1 MANQVELNA
10 NANMVIELLNSV
22 PIEVDYKHD
31 IFIRET
37 KNFQQYVTTSMK
49 ATKYIAGKKLNPA
62 YDKLLKAKMQITPT
76 QIKLDIIN
84 NKGEEK
90 LKELEESYIDNR
102 TKLALSANDDLDNSL
117 INALSDSFMFFFSGD
132 KKSYISIL
140 SNKDIYPKCLKK
152 IDRTLC
158 LVYTEDYNNL
168 VKTTIKEYNKTNK
181 TVSEASK
188 GFQAKKLREK
198 LTRTLAKEYTVP
210 NLDGLLDTI
219 ARVSICYCIGTTDY
233 KNIDQAALGTALKL
247 KKSKTSSKD
256 KTLPLFIRKMIS
268 MVCYSLLNLGNTASI
283 KETGKQVD
291 TNTGVT
297 AQIMRDL
304 HSRCEALGYP
314 FFTKENKVFQ
324 FDKWS
329 ISPEEM
335 LRRRSYIAPKM
346 PITYA
351 GMKQGWLG
359 YMLADLQSQVVYE
372 RFLDGFGG
380 SGASSVQFRH
390 NTDAEY
396 FVSDYHYANVCFYKI
411 LNGTNKEYKEFLDCL
426 MLIQKCV
433 KMGVSER
440 EISEEKANSKEEKD
454 STAKKFNISI
464 GAFYD
469 IYDSVSDV
477 CQCKIE
483 PSDTKQ
489 EKIEK
494 EKRLNAC
501 MFNVKTKFLSA
512 VQVFDKSF
520 TACTYSADTII
531 AAVFTA
537 FGNMTVNGGIAK
549 NVWKNTSSLETKTRA
564 DFKKLFDNVKSLYKS
579 TKIPE
584 DLGADTIALL
594 KDSRFNNHT
603 TLAYL
608 DSPYIGTAEYNASED
623 STDKKYDKGTEIL
636 AENTGKEF
644 ISSDFPMDT
653 YLDTLENYEGKY
665 IFSCRLNMP
674 SPEPQAVMTSTFKA
688 EKGSG
693 LTVDKVHNHFSNYV
707 WFFKRWLS
715 MKDIDK
721 YFVYCM
727 IDTDWTLFE
736 QAGSMYFNDKSNP
749 AHYRPINEDFKK
761 KFIQSDW
768 GMPLEEDF
776 KEKVYDYL
784 RAIILLGRNYE
795 IMITNYNAD
804 APNFDSMYEYMFNI
818 YGKQNEPTVKKTQKD
833 SKTVKAKGNWEIM
846 IPEHGKFI
854 KIPMKL
860 VAELVLT
867 EFGNIKRCF
876 TIK

>member
-10 NANMVIELLNSV
+10 NANMVIKLLNSV

-210 NLDGLLDTI
+210 NLDRLLDTI

-233 KNIDQAALGTALKL
+233 ENIDQAALNTALKIKSS
-247 KKSKTSSKD
+247 KKSSKD

-283 KETGKQVD
+283 KTTGKQVD

-297 AQIMRDL
+297 LQIMQDL
-304 HSRCEALGYP
+304 HSRCEILGYP
-314 FFTKENKVFQ
+314 FFIKENKVFQ

-346 PITYA
+346 PFTYA
-351 GMKQGWLG
+351 GIKEGYLG
-359 YMLADLQSQVVYE
+359 YMISQLQSQVVYDQ
-372 RFLDGFGG
+372 FLDGFGG

-390 NTDAEY
+390 NKDAKY
-396 FVSDYHYANVCFYKI
+396 FINDFNFCIVSFYRVMLADKSVYDEFIYKLDYLWKLYIEAYELAVDYLHQIKAQGKTQKEANKIAGDEFYFFSDTFYDTFSLMSDFSWNVTERNNALSTPMKDFKIELDGNKNSKDKSKIRPYAGKI
-411 LNGTNKEYKEFLDCL
+411 VSIKDGVLSVKGSTYEFPDKIKEYA
-426 MLIQKCV
+426 QK
-433 KMGVSER
+433 K
-440 EISEEKANSKEEKD
+440 ISYIDAAVLFTYYVMHPVTGAIEKNIFTDKIIYKSNYNTIDELK
-454 STAKKFNISI
+454 KKFTSFRS
-464 GAFYD
+464 AFK
-469 IYDSVSDV
+469 S
-477 CQCKIE
+477 KIVNNNG
-483 PSDTKQ
+483 SDT
-489 EKIEK
+489 
-494 EKRLNAC
+494 
-501 MFNVKTKFLSA
+501 MF
-512 VQVFDKSF
+512 
-520 TACTYSADTII
+520 
-531 AAVFTA
+531 
-537 FGNMTVNGGIAK
+537 
-549 NVWKNTSSLETKTRA
+549 
-564 DFKKLFDNVKSLYKS
+564 
-579 TKIPE
+579 
-584 DLGADTIALL
+584 LL
-594 KDSRFNNHT
+594 KNIQFNNNS

-608 DSPYIGTAEYNASED
+608 DSPYIGTVGYSVTNIGNN
-623 STDKKYDKGTEIL
+623 TVPPKKY
-636 AENTGKEF
+636 
-644 ISSDFPMDT
+644 
-653 YLDTLENYEGKY
+653 TLENIGVEGYFNEFNMTDLIDSCKAYKGYY
-665 IFSCRLNMP
+665 IFSCRENMVKGDIGKLADRFKNFGNVVKETTLLNNYIWFWRQWKATSNQVLFMYDLDY
-674 SPEPQAVMTSTFKA
+674 SPKSSHPFVEELINNNINSLWGTNLDEDLKNNIIYY
-688 EKGSG
+688 
-693 LTVDKVHNHFSNYV
+693 LFSCAFNG
-707 WFFKRWLS
+707 
-715 MKDIDK
+715 KD
-721 YFVYCM
+721 
-727 IDTDWTLFE
+727 L
-736 QAGSMYFNDKSNP
+736 
-749 AHYRPINEDFKK
+749 
-761 KFIQSDW
+761 
-768 GMPLEEDF
+768 
-776 KEKVYDYL
+776 
-784 RAIILLGRNYE
+784 E
-795 IMITNYNAD
+795 IMITNFNYEDISFGN
-804 APNFDSMYEYMFNI
+804 MYEYLDNI
-818 YGKQNEPTVKKTQKD
+818 HN
-833 SKTVKAKGNWEIM
+833 KATDAITT
-846 IPEHGKFI
+846 IPEVDKGMFVSMPVSIMAEVVLSAMQVFI
-854 KIPMKL
+854 NRL
-860 VAELVLT
+860 
-867 EFGNIKRCF
+867 
-876 TIK
+876 

>member
-1 MANQVELNA
+1 MTNQVELNA
-10 NANMVIELLNSV
+10 NAKMVIELLNSV
-22 PIEVDYKHD
+22 PIEVNYKHD
-31 IFIRET
+31 IFLRET
-37 KNFQQYVTTSMK
+37 QNFQQYITTNMK
-49 ATKYIAGKKLNPA
+49 ATKYLAGKKLNPA
-62 YDKLLKAKMQITPT
+62 YKKLVDNKKEITFT

-117 INALSDSFMFFFSGD
+117 INALSDSFTSFFSGD
-132 KKSYISIL
+132 GKSYTSIL
-140 SNKDIYPKCLKK
+140 ANEKAYSNYIKK
-152 IDRTLC
+152 VGKVQC
-158 LVYTEDYNNL
+158 LVYTEACNKVL
-168 VKTTIKEYNKTNK
+168 AKAVKAVKTKNLKAKINKEQIIRNLPK
-181 TVSEASK
+181 S
-188 GFQAKKLREK
+188 
-198 LTRTLAKEYTVP
+198 YTVP

-219 ARVSICYCIGTTDY
+219 AKVSICYCIGTTDY
-233 KNIDQAALGTALKL
+233 ENIDQAALNTALKIKSS
-247 KKSKTSSKD
+247 KKSSKD

-268 MVCYSLLNLGNTASI
+268 VVCYSLLNLGNTASI
-283 KETGKQVD
+283 KTTGKQVD

-304 HSRCEALGYP
+304 HSRCEILGYP

-454 STAKKFNISI
+454 SIAKKFNITI

-477 CQCKIE
+477 CQCKLE

-512 VQVFDKSF
+512 VQVFDDSF
-520 TACTYSADTII
+520 TSCTYSADTII

-715 MKDIDK
+715 MKGIGK

-727 IDTDWTLFE
+727 VDTDWTLFE

>member
-1 MANQVELNA
+1 MATEEVTLND
-10 NANMVIELLNSV
+10 NAKGLIDLLNSV
-22 PIEVDYKHD
+22 PIEVNYKHD
-31 IFIRET
+31 IFLRET
-37 KNFQQYVTTSMK
+37 QNFQQYITTNMK
-49 ATKYIAGKKLNPA
+49 ATKYLAGKKLNPT
-62 YDKLLKAKMQITPT
+62 YKKLVDNKKEITFT

-132 KKSYISIL
+132 KKSYTSIL
-140 SNKDIYPKCLKK
+140 AKEDDYPNYIKK
-152 IDRTLC
+152 VGKVQC
-158 LVYTEDYNNL
+158 LVYTEACNKVL
-168 VKTTIKEYNKTNK
+168 AEAVKAVKTKNLKAKIDKEQIIRNLPK
-181 TVSEASK
+181 S
-188 GFQAKKLREK
+188 
-198 LTRTLAKEYTVP
+198 YTVP
-210 NLDGLLDTI
+210 NLDRLLDTI

-233 KNIDQAALGTALKL
+233 ENIDQAALNTALKIKSS
-247 KKSKTSSKD
+247 KKSSKD

-297 AQIMRDL
+297 IQVMRDL

-440 EISEEKANSKEEKD
+440 KISEEKANSKEEKD
-454 STAKKFNISI
+454 SIAKKFNISI

-512 VQVFDKSF
+512 VQVFDDSF
-520 TACTYSADTII
+520 TSCTYSADTMI

-688 EKGSG
+688 EKGRG
-693 LTVDKVHNHFSNYV
+693 LTVDKVYNHFSNYV

-715 MKDIDK
+715 MKGIGK

-727 IDTDWTLFE
+727 VDTDWTLFE